1 VKRRQLILGA
11 GAVLLGAIA
20 PPSALSAPEGLR
32 RRLGFLGIGNA
43 QSFFSGGREEL
54 LAALAG
60 LGYRVGLN
68 LEVEECYEME
78 SPEGLAACARRLAGR
93 PVEVIVTEGTTA
105 TLAAQQAT
113 RRIPI
118 VTNVGDP
125 VSAGFARDLRRPAG
139 NITGLAQNRRET
151 VRKQI
156 ELLRLMRPGVSAV
169 AILWEPPFPGVEIL
183 MAPMI
188 DAARE
193 ASITTHELP
202 RRPNEFVKSLAEMK
216 RLRVDSAF
224 TVGGVERAD
233 LEAAIRQ
240 RVAILSPGREDV
252 EVGAL
257 FSIEPDMSEAPS
269 HAATIIDKLL
279 RGANPAELPFLS
291 ASRYRTTV
299 NAKTARALGIRLT
312 PEILL
317 RTDRVIE

>member
-11 GAVLLGAIA
+11 GAVLLGATA
-20 PPSALSAPEGLR
+20 VPSALSAPEGPR

-43 QSFFSGGREEL
+43 QSFFSGSREEL
-54 LAALAG
+54 LSALAS
-60 LGYRVGLN
+60 LGYRVGRN

-78 SPEGLAACARRLAGR
+78 SPERLAECARRLAAR
-93 PVEVIVTEGTTA
+93 PVEVIVTEGTTS
-105 TLAAQQAT
+105 TLAAQRAT

-139 NITGLAQNRRET
+139 NVTGLVQNRRET
-151 VRKQI
+151 VQKQI
-156 ELLRLMRPGVSAV
+156 ELLRIMRPGVSAV

-183 MAPMI
+183 MKPMI
-188 DAARE
+188 EAARE
-193 ASITTHELP
+193 ASIITHELP
-202 RRPNEFVKSLAEMK
+202 RRPNEFVKSLREMK

-224 TVGGVERAD
+224 IIGGVERPD

-240 RVAILSPGREDV
+240 RVAILAAGREEV
-252 EVGAL
+252 EEGAL
-257 FSIEPDMSEAPS
+257 FSIEPDMSEAPF
-269 HAATIIDKLL
+269 HAATVIDKLL
-279 RGANPAELPFLS
+279 KGASPADLPFLS

-312 PEILL
+312 PEILI